1 MTHGNRRGVGRID
14 RRKRHFQKLPAR
26 TATIPA
32 RMERGSPRSAPV
44 TADVYR
50 AELLPRCAGERI
62 QQEKLIVPE
71 LGALPDLESAIP
83 TTYVKG
89 DGQFMPLTNHLAVR
103 ALQRHRRQSP
113 SARATQQ

>member
-1 MTHGNRRGVGRID
+1 MEIGEVSAESIGENGIFRRCLPGPPRSRPEWSADRRG
-14 RRKRHFQKLPAR
+14 AR
-26 TATIPA
+26 PSQRTCT
-32 RMERGSPRSAPV
+32 
-44 TADVYR
+44 

-89 DGQFMPLTNHLAVR
+89 DGQFIPLTNHLAVR
-103 ALQRHRRQSP
+103 ALQR
-113 SARATQQ
+113 